1 MRRTR
6 SLYAAAAL
14 TTAAAAAVIPA
25 NTAGAET
32 VNVQVGNVTVAATW
46 RAQPAAINEG
56 DSTTFKLALTA
67 SGNAATTNIKF
78 GQSTFH
84 FSSGSATSDPL
95 TKDVVLNATSPS
107 SGNTLST
114 ALPSFAVTYFQ
125 DGAYSATMSTSAA
138 PVSWKQGAASRSG
151 TYSLNIATTVSVGDV
166 LPSIQSANVPVM
178 ITKGEGFNFSA
189 LATDPGLYDSLS
201 YRWDFDY
208 DGTFAADA
216 TQQNP
221 NFAYGKTGL
230 HQGMLRVYDDHGYT
244 PFEFAVNVLEP
255 PRPQAV
261 PLPAAVWGGLG
272 LMAAVGMIRGRM
284 ARRGGN
290 DSDGD

>member
-25 NTAGAET
+25 NNANAET
-32 VNVQVGNVTVAATW
+32 VDVRVGNLTVAATW

-67 SGNAATTNIKF
+67 TGNPATSNIKF

-84 FSSGSATSDPL
+84 FASGSSTSDPL
-95 TKDVVLNATSPS
+95 TKDIILNATSPS
-107 SGNTLST
+107 SGSSLTTS
-114 ALPSFAVTYFQ
+114 LPSFAVTYFQ

-138 PVSWKQGAASRSG
+138 PITWKQGAANRSG

-178 ITKGEGFNFSA
+178 ITKNEAFNFSA

-201 YRWDFDY
+201 YQWDFDY

-216 TQQNP
+216 TAQNP
-221 NFAYGKTGL
+221 NFAYGKTGV

-255 PRPQAV
+255 PKLQAV

-272 LMAAVGMIRGRM
+272 LMGAVGMIRARISGR
-284 ARRGGN
+284 RQGEEE
-290 DSDGD
+290 